1 MKRLVRVIMAAI
13 MVTGMLAVS
22 TVQAGMADVG
32 ARAGYMRFSEADD
45 GAFLGGLFFR
55 TDWHGVVFIDGS
67 VYYHSEEVSDGA
79 DLELIPIQL
88 SAMLFLLGRDNILN
102 PFVLGGG
109 GLYWSRTT
117 ITGQDTNSEF
127 DFGWHLGLGADY
139 NISDRM
145 FIEGDFRY
153 IWLDSSSDNQTFSDS
168 LKNFNHWIAGVG
180 IGFRL

>member
-1 MKRLVRVIMAAI
+1 MKQLAMAITATCI
-13 MVTGMLAVS
+13 LAAS

-32 ARAGYMRFSEADD
+32 ARAGYMRMAEADD
-45 GAFLGGLFFR
+45 GAFMGGLFFR
-55 TDWHGVVFIDGS
+55 TDWRRVVFIDGS
-67 VYYHSEEVSDGA
+67 VYYNSKEVSNDV

-109 GLYWSRTT
+109 GLYWTRTT
-117 ITGQDTNSEF
+117 VTGRDTKSEF
-127 DFGWHLGLGADY
+127 DFGWHLGVGADY
-139 NISDRM
+139 NLSDRM

-153 IWLDSSSDNQTFSDS
+153 IWLNTDSDNKTISDS
-168 LKNFNHWIAGVG
+168 LKNFNHWIGSVG